1 MPDNETRKPTVILVA
16 QDVEAWIQL
25 QPNYRTPAMNNR
37 HILEMVARHIVDYR
51 PQGLKRNQDWAEYL
65 NACNLN
71 MLANYFNGKLNFA
84 FVQDEKEWLESG
96 FYKPQSYGIFISLRT
111 LT

>member
-71 MLANYFNGKLNFA
+71 MLANYFNGKLNFVS
-84 FVQDEKEWLESG
+84 VQVEKAWLEAG
-96 FYKPQSYGIFISLRT
+96 FHNPQGYEILISLRT